1 MDTKSSKRP
10 YFLWDYDLTE
20 SQVHELLKTGT
31 DWDRRWMLARI
42 LESATYED
50 VWKYTNL
57 AEVKLMF
64 PRLQLKKPIR
74 NAWELALSVWQ

>member
-1 MDTKSSKRP
+1 M
-10 YFLWDYDLTE
+10 WDYDLTE

-50 VWKYTNL
+50 VWTYTNL

-64 PRLQLKKPIR
+64 PRLQLKKPIQK
-74 NAWELALSVWQ
+74 AWELALNVWQ